1 VPSAVEDDPRVTR
14 TAARPAPP
22 DTGARR
28 GLALI
33 GVAIVLTGL
42 NLRTAVT
49 SVGPVLEE
57 IESGL
62 GISSGVAGLVTTM
75 PVLCFAAI
83 GFAGPPLSARFRDSH
98 VLGGALLAMA
108 AGLVLRSVA
117 GGVALFLAGT
127 VVAMVGGALG
137 NVLLPGLVKRHF
149 PGRTGLLI
157 GAYSTALG
165 LGGAAAAVGAQPIAD
180 AADAA
185 GAAGWRWALGVWAIP
200 ALIAAAVWL
209 RVPAEPGA
217 SRTTHTAVRMRALVH
232 SRTALALTG
241 FLGIQALQAYVVIG
255 WSAQYLRDAGLG
267 AATAGLLLGLNS
279 VVGLPIS
286 AVVPSLTVRPW
297 LQRPLL
303 LGFLTCYAAGW
314 TGLWLIP
321 TAAPWLWMGL
331 LGVGMGSFS
340 MVLTLIG
347 LRARTPETT
356 AALSTVTQG
365 WGYVIAGIGPLLV
378 GVLRGITGGYTGM
391 FVLVLTGVAGLGV
404 TGWISTRQR
413 YVDDEVD
420 RSVPGWSSAARP
432 ADVLE
437 VAGAEAPVSAHV
449 RPDGGSRRG

>member
-1 VPSAVEDDPRVTR
+1 VTR
-14 TAARPAPP
+14 APAQTVH
-22 DTGARR
+22 DAGARR

-49 SVGPVLEE
+49 SVGPVLAE
-57 IESGL
+57 IEDGL
-62 GISSGVAGLVTTM
+62 GISSGLAGLVTTM

-98 VLGGALLAMA
+98 VLAGALLAMA
-108 AGLVLRSVA
+108 AGLVLRSIA
-117 GGVALFLAGT
+117 GGIAFFLVGT
-127 VVAMVGGALG
+127 VVAMIGGALG
-137 NVLLPGLVKRHF
+137 NVLLPSLVKRYF
-149 PGRTGLLI
+149 PGRTGLLV

-165 LGGAAAAVGAQPIAD
+165 LGGAAAAVCAQPIAD
-180 AADAA
+180 AA
-185 GAAGWRWALGVWAIP
+185 GEAGWRWALGVWAAP
-200 ALIAAAVWL
+200 ALVAAVAWL
-209 RVPAEPGA
+209 AVPATPGT

-241 FLGIQALQAYVVIG
+241 LFGIQGLQAYIVIG
-255 WSAQYLRDAGLG
+255 WSAQYLRDSGLS

-286 AVVPSLTVRPW
+286 AVVPALTVRPR

-303 LGFLTCYAAGW
+303 LAFVACYVAGW
-314 TGLWLIP
+314 VGLWLVP

-331 LGVGMGSFS
+331 LAVGMGTFA
-340 MVLTLIG
+340 MTLTLIG

-365 WGYVIAGIGPLLV
+365 WGYLLAGVGPLLV

-391 FVLVLTGVAGLGV
+391 FVLVLTGVAALGV
-404 TGWISTRQR
+404 TGWIATRQR

-437 VAGAEAPVSAHV
+437 AAGAEAPVSAHV
-449 RPDGGSRRG
+449 RPDDGYRRG